1 LLQIDSFVKA
11 ASWFE
16 QASRNSRDP
25 QNPEAASRVLTR
37 SAQRVD
43 QSMRNTSQD
52 EAIRRLWANIQAE
65 LRKLNG
71 NDRQASR

>member
-1 LLQIDSFVKA
+1 MLQIDSFVKA
-11 ASWFE
+11 ASWLE

-25 QNPEAASRVLTR
+25 QNTEAASRILTR

-43 QSMRNTSQD
+43 QAMRNTRQD
-52 EAIRRLWANIQAE
+52 EAFRGQWANIQAD
-65 LRKLNG
+65 LRKLNS